1 MLSTLDMNLH
11 SLLRIILMPAMLV
24 SIICKAHALESDWID
39 PARIMV
45 IYNTVKMDSVDP
57 TESATFSRDMG
68 KWYML
73 RYGMPTKHLFGY
85 DMGTRV
91 KWNNPGAFDF
101 LKAVADYIENNDIQV
116 VLLAPGTPLLVRDT
130 NNNANLALDS
140 LAGHALWFAK
150 VRKEAPA
157 CNNRKSIAKN
167 NSNLYFPYT
176 DMKDGAS
183 PFVARTNNAHRWCPD
198 RGSLEGKRYW
208 YDTMMVDLRD
218 HPSVRPYGRIGLPYY
233 LEAFPD
239 KEKGMSIP
247 TENTQFVKDL
257 VNGGIAATT
266 SIKDFN
272 AQSKRSLLFYG
283 RENSSASFIDVK
295 PSLYE
300 AMAQDAIV
308 QGISANRIVRVHPRG
323 GKWNNNSCL
332 QEPSWN
338 YSHRAFRNGLIKPAI
353 NPLIFSAGGVGNTTE
368 AMEPW
373 PDSLQVQPG
382 LVATA
387 ATSNGSA
394 FAGSLL
400 KRGATT
406 IIVNIKHPRNSRLH
420 AWFSVFRQLVNG
432 ATVAEAMVAG
442 GGSERGGYITGSI
455 WGDPLYAPF
464 GKNPHREDW
473 FTGGR
478 IPPVMPANFV
488 VSTST
493 HRQIRLSWAPAHLA
507 AGYRLERRRD
517 NGIFTPL
524 VDLLPTRTTYNDRS
538 VTTESRYEYRMR
550 AYNTAGASDWSVL
563 RATTTIEDTGS
574 QTGKKIK

>member
-1 MLSTLDMNLH
+1 MNLH
-11 SLLRIILMPAMLV
+11 SLLKIVLITAMLL
-24 SIICKAHALESDWID
+24 SIASKTHALESDWID
-39 PARIMV
+39 PARVMV
-45 IYNTVKMDSVDP
+45 IYNTVKMDSIDP
-57 TESATFSRDMG
+57 AESATFSRDMG
-68 KWYML
+68 EWYMQ
-73 RYGMPTKHLFGY
+73 RHGMPTKHLLGF

-130 NNNANLALDS
+130 NNSANLALDS

-150 VRKEAPA
+150 VRKEAPD

-167 NSNLYFPYT
+167 NSNLYFPYE

-198 RGSLEGKRYW
+198 SGSLEGNRYW

-233 LEAFPD
+233 PEAFPN
-239 KEKGMSIP
+239 KEKEISVP
-247 TENTQFVKDL
+247 TENTRFVKDL

-283 RENSSASFIDVK
+283 RENNTASFIDVES
-295 PSLYE
+295 SLYE
-300 AMAQDAIV
+300 AMAQDAML
-308 QGISANRIVRVHPRG
+308 QGISADRIVRVHPRG

-338 YSHRAFRNGLIKPAI
+338 YSHTAFRNGLIKPAI
-353 NPLIFSAGGVGNTTE
+353 NPLIFSGGGVGNTTE
-368 AMEPW
+368 IMKPW

-387 ATSNGSA
+387 AVSNGSA

-406 IIVNIKHPRNSRLH
+406 IVVNIKHPQNARLH
-420 AWFSVFRQLVNG
+420 AWFSVFRQLVSG

-455 WGDPLYAPF
+455 WGDPLFAPF

-473 FTGGR
+473 FIGGR
-478 IPPVMPANFV
+478 IPPATPENFLA
-488 VSTST
+488 STST
-493 HRQIRLSWAPAHLA
+493 HRQIRLSWAPVHLA
-507 AGYRLERRRD
+507 AGYRLERRND
-517 NGIFTPL
+517 NGMFTPIS
-524 VDLLPTRTTYNDRS
+524 DLLPTRTTYDDLS
-538 VTTESRYEYRMR
+538 VTVDSSYEYRLR
-550 AYNTAGASDWSVL
+550 AYNTAGASGWSVL
-563 RATTTIEDTGS
+563 RATTTIDDTES

>member
-1 MLSTLDMNLH
+1 MNLH
-11 SLLRIILMPAMLV
+11 SLLKIVLITAMLL
-24 SIICKAHALESDWID
+24 SIASKVHALESDWID
-39 PARIMV
+39 PARVMV

-57 TESATFSRDMG
+57 AESATFSRDMG
-68 KWYML
+68 EWYMQ
-73 RYGMPTKHLFGY
+73 RHGMPTKHLFGF

-116 VLLAPGTPLLVRDT
+116 VLLAPGTPLLVRDS
-130 NNNANLALDS
+130 NNSANLALDS

-183 PFVARTNNAHRWCPD
+183 PFVVRTNNAHRWCPD
-198 RGSLEGKRYW
+198 RGNLEGNRYW

-233 LEAFPD
+233 PEAFPN
-239 KEKGMSIP
+239 KEKEISIP
-247 TENTQFVKDL
+247 TENTRFVKDL
-257 VNGGIAATT
+257 VNGGITATT

-283 RENSSASFIDVK
+283 RENNTASFIDVES
-295 PSLYE
+295 SLYE
-300 AMAQDAIV
+300 AMAQDAML
-308 QGISANRIVRVHPRG
+308 QGISADRIVRVHPRG

-338 YSHRAFRNGLIKPAI
+338 YSHAAFLNGLIKPAI
-353 NPLIFSAGGVGNTTE
+353 NPLIFSGGGVGNTTE
-368 AMEPW
+368 VMKPW

-387 ATSNGSA
+387 AVSNGSA

-406 IIVNIKHPRNSRLH
+406 IVVNIKHPQNARLH

-455 WGDPLYAPF
+455 WGDPLFAPF

-473 FTGGR
+473 FIGGR
-478 IPPVMPANFV
+478 IPPATPANFV

-507 AGYRLERRRD
+507 AGYLLERRND
-517 NGIFTPL
+517 NGIFMPL
-524 VDLLPTRTTYNDRS
+524 VDLLPSQTTYDDLS
-538 VTTESRYEYRMR
+538 VTADSHYEYRVQ
-550 AYNTAGASDWSVL
+550 AHNTAGASGWSVL
-563 RATTTIEDTGS
+563 RATTTIEDTKS